1 MVVDGVVV
9 QPEEYVLV
17 VQVGENDER
26 LQAARVSNGRRLVA
40 SRGSKTAGNADVCD
54 SRCSR
59 LDSTCHILFAQC
71 DIALPACVSCHVLYA
86 QNYAALP
93 ASVPVRDQQQHQ
105 CLVVVGLFHFLLEL
119 EHHAQASLHCGAK
132 QRGAK

>member
-9 QPEEYVLV
+9 QPEEYVVV
-17 VQVGENDER
+17 VQVRENDER
-26 LQAARVSNGRRLVA
+26 LQPARVGNGRRLVA

-59 LDSTCHILFAQC
+59 LDSTCHVLFAQC
-71 DIALPACVSCHVLYA
+71 DI
-86 QNYAALP
+86 ALP